1 MGMVVKAQL
10 PVSVRDTLPERVE
23 PDSVP
28 SGKDDFNKLLE
39 SKKEQLKIASGDG
52 MKEPV
57 RNVSAKTSEKT
68 DKDT

>member
-39 SKKEQLKIASGDG
+39 SKRS
-52 MKEPV
+52 
-57 RNVSAKTSEKT
+57 S
-68 DKDT
+68 